1 MGPDDVF
8 DALATDPALAAP
20 ERGGRPVFVVDDA
33 GEIVWAGPAAR
44 RLIAAGELEF
54 SARQM
59 LAGMAATGSEGLVRL
74 RIGASG
80 RLAPLIFRALPMAVH
95 GAAALVALEGLTPLE
110 AQAEEAEF
118 ARAPIDEEPGA
129 SEDEVAA
136 ASEAEDDA
144 AAPARGIA
152 AEEGAP
158 PNLPG
163 EAEAALEP
171 IARPAEQPPGEE
183 TSAPAEDR
191 PAEDLRF
198 VFEIDGDGRVTL
210 LSPDLARAVGASAE
224 AAVGRPWS
232 ETADALGLDPAD
244 AVCAAIERRGAWGEI
259 QISWPTADGRRLP
272 IVLTALPMFD
282 RGRTFV
288 GFRGL
293 GRATAAPLPAPVEA
307 VPAEPEPTQPV
318 AADSAAED
326 LSATVDSETGDR
338 QDDAP
343 EEPAVEEPAS
353 APVPADR
360 ADQPPAA
367 EEPPF
372 FAAPPAA
379 PPYGGNVV
387 PLRDATLPLAALTT
401 SEESAFDEIARRLR
415 GLGARVTDPISFPTM
430 APSPTESPET
440 AAIAPT
446 PAGDGNWTLDDVDG
460 RAPTASRVDDLLRL
474 LDRLPVGALV
484 LRAGV
489 VAHANRAALD
499 TLGHPDLA
507 SLRARGAEE
516 LFAAPPPRD
525 DAAPSTLRV
534 IASDGVEVEVE
545 ARLSTVLWDGG
556 PATLVSLKR
565 AEGAI
570 AAAQSALAREREA
583 AAILDIAADGVL
595 TLDGAGRI
603 LSVNRGAERLFGFEG
618 RDPIGGLFTLSL
630 APESRRVAF
639 EYLDQVRADGGSSM
653 GHDGREVLGL
663 ARQGG
668 AVPLH
673 LTIGRLGDAGDARF
687 CAVLRDITP
696 WKKAEEDLLAARR
709 QAERAN
715 AQKSEFLAKISHEIR
730 TPLNAIIG
738 FAEVMMEERFGP
750 VGSPRYKDYLRDIH
764 VSGSHLV
771 GLVNDLLDI
780 TRVESGGLKLDLS
793 PVDLNEIAAQAVALL
808 QPQANRDH
816 VIIRTSLARG
826 LPPVL
831 ADRRS
836 VRQIMTNLASNAVRL
851 SRPGGQVILATALTD
866 VGQAVIRVRDA
877 GFGMSKQELARAL
890 EPFRSL
896 ATADN
901 DAGAALGLPLT
912 RALAEAN
919 EASLALQSEIGLGT
933 LAEVTFPSSRVL
945 AG

>member
-8 DALATDPALAAP
+8 DALASDPALAAP
-20 ERGGRPVFVVDDA
+20 ERGGRPVFVVDGD

-44 RLIAAGELEF
+44 RLIAAGELEA
-54 SARQM
+54 SARRM
-59 LAGMAATGSEGLVRL
+59 LAGMATTGSEGLVRL
-74 RIGASG
+74 RLGASG
-80 RLAPLIFRALPMAVH
+80 RLAPLVFRARPAAVD
-95 GAAALVALEGLTPLE
+95 GAEALVALEGLTPVE
-110 AQAEEAEF
+110 AQAEEAEL
-118 ARAPIDEEPGA
+118 ARAPVEELSA
-129 SEDEVAA
+129 EDE
-136 ASEAEDDA
+136 
-144 AAPARGIA
+144 AAPPRDVA
-152 AEEGAP
+152 AEEGASP
-158 PNLPG
+158 DLPD
-163 EAEAALEP
+163 AAD
-171 IARPAEQPPGEE
+171 PAPRLAAGPERSSNQETPVPADDNPG
-183 TSAPAEDR
+183 D
-191 PAEDLRF
+191 DLRF

-210 LSPDLARAVGASAE
+210 LSPDLARAVGPSAE
-224 AAVGRPWS
+224 AAVGRPWREVS
-232 ETADALGLDPAD
+232 DALGLDPAG
-244 AVCAAIERRGAWGEI
+244 AVSAAIGRRGGWGEI

-272 IVLTALPMFD
+272 IVLSALPMFD
-282 RGRTFV
+282 IGRTFV

-293 GRATAAPLPAPVEA
+293 GRATGAALAAASAEAAPSEPAP
-307 VPAEPEPTQPV
+307 PV
-318 AADSAAED
+318 AAEGGSAVED
-326 LSATVDSETGDR
+326 LSAHAPRGAGDG
-338 QDDAP
+338 QDEVPGEEAI
-343 EEPAVEEPAS
+343 EEPAPAPIGEEAADAPIPAE
-353 APVPADR
+353 R
-360 ADQPPAA
+360 ADEPPAA
-367 EEPPF
+367 EG
-372 FAAPPAA
+372 APLVAPAPTV

-387 PLRDATLPLAALTT
+387 PLRDAAPPLAALTT

-415 GLGARVTDPISFPTM
+415 GLGARVTDPISFSNF
-430 APSPTESPET
+430 APSPAETPET

-446 PAGDGNWTLDDVDG
+446 SAGDGDWTLDDVDG

-507 SLRARGAEE
+507 SLRTRAAEE

-534 IASDGVEVEVE
+534 IANDGMEVEVE
-545 ARLSTVLWDGG
+545 ARLSTVMWDGG

-570 AAAQSALAREREA
+570 AAAQTALAREREA

-639 EYLDQVRADGGSSM
+639 DYLDQVRADSMSSAA
-653 GHDGREVLGL
+653 HDGREVLGL

-673 LTIGRLGDAGDARF
+673 LTIGRLGDAAEARF

-764 VSGSHLV
+764 VSGSHLIS
-771 GLVNDLLDI
+771 LVNDLLDI
-780 TRVESGGLKLDLS
+780 TRIESGGLKLDLS

-919 EASLALQSEIGLGT
+919 EASLALQSEIGHGT